1 MNNYITKYF
10 LFCYLTVFS
19 IIGFGQIQG
28 DVEINKFNSPEQP
41 FIEIY
46 LSIYASS
53 LNYDFTILESPVCK
67 VELTEIIKKKE
78 SQDVVDFKKVV
89 LSNPIA
95 NDSSISDI
103 LNQERFSLPNGNYE
117 VEIILDDLLDSI
129 PAVSHTEDV
138 NLNFNPDQVSI
149 SDIELLDS
157 YWTSDTISE
166 LAKSGIEMIPL
177 INDYFPTN
185 FNKLAFYSEI
195 YNTSNIEGP
204 EGQFLVREFIE
215 NFETGQIAG
224 DYNKMKKRSVEA
236 VIPTLT
242 VFNIE
247 SLPTGNYYVVVQVR
261 DRNNEL
267 VVEKKKRF
275 QRVNLMIDIN
285 TTYLKDVD
293 ISETF
298 ITRINQDSIDE
309 YIYCL
314 RPIASIA
321 ENNIVDHQLAQMS
334 DTMKLQ
340 YFYSF
345 WNNRDPQEPERGW
358 YTYKLQVDRVEKLFG
373 TPVKN
378 GYQTDR
384 GRIYLKY
391 GAPNKLT
398 DRPNEPN
405 SYPYQ
410 IWQYYHI
417 GKFNNIKFVFYMPDL
432 VTNDYWMLHSD
443 LRGEIKNYKWQKDLQ
458 MRNSPGGNIDQ
469 QAPSSSWGSNASRYY
484 SNP

>member
-1 MNNYITKYF
+1 MNNHITKYF
-10 LFCYLTVFS
+10 IFCYFTSLNLLGFS
-19 IIGFGQIQG
+19 QIQG
-28 DVEINKFNSPEQP
+28 DLEINKFNTTEQP

-46 LSIYASS
+46 LNIYASS

-78 SQDVVDFKKVV
+78 NNDVVDFKKVI
-89 LSNPIA
+89 LSNPLA
-95 NDSSISDI
+95 SDSSISDI
-103 LNQERFSLPNGNYE
+103 LNQERFSLPNGSYE
-117 VEIILDDLLDSI
+117 VEIILDDLLDTI
-129 PAVSHTEDV
+129 PPISHTEDV
-138 NLNFNPDQVSI
+138 TLNFSPDNVSI

-177 INDYFPTN
+177 INDYYPTS
-185 FNKLAFYSEI
+185 FTKLAFYSEI

-204 EGQFLVREFIE
+204 EGQFIVREFIE
-215 NFETGQIAG
+215 NYETGQIAG
-224 DYNKMKKRSVEA
+224 NFNKMKKKSVEA
-236 VIPTLT
+236 VIPMLT

-247 SLPTGNYYVVVQVR
+247 SLPTGNYFVVVQVR

-267 VVEKKKRF
+267 VVENKKRF

-314 RPIASIA
+314 RPISSIS
-321 ENNIVDHQLAQMS
+321 ENNIIDNQLAQMS

-345 WNNRDPQEPERGW
+345 WNNKNPNEPEGAW
-358 YTYKLQVDRVEKLFG
+358 YNYKLQVDRVERLFG

-398 DRPNEPN
+398 DRPNEPS

-417 GKFNNIKFVFYMPDL
+417 GKFNNIQFVFYMPDL
-432 VTNDYWMLHSD
+432 VTNDYLMLHSD
-443 LRGEIKNYKWQKDLQ
+443 LRGEIKNYRWQKDLQ
-458 MRNSPGGNIDQ
+458 MRNTPGGNIDQ
-469 QAPSSSWGSNASRYY
+469 QAPSSSWGSNAARYY